1 MKLAL
6 TVGFLVMSG
15 FNVVALIEVT
25 EQTQALVDFFRTLK
39 SSVLATSSGW
49 IRKTAQGRLSVCY
62 LKDAQAYTGSYS
74 NLEHLL
80 TKWRRAKRAALSPFR
95 ASTPAPATTTATDP
109 ATAAAMPRAIDP
121 VTGWL
126 ISPIVVAALCM
137 KPHGLLTTGQAAKV
151 AALKSAL
158 SEFVT
163 MRWLAMRFRGIPRSK
178 NAKRLDGWLNDAQRW
193 HLRYAAL
200 RTHI

>member
-1 MKLAL
+1 MHSRPT
-6 TVGFLVMSG
+6 TV
-15 FNVVALIEVT
+15 
-25 EQTQALVDFFRTLK
+25 R
-39 SSVLATSSGW
+39 
-49 IRKTAQGRLSVCY
+49 RKIWPRG
-62 LKDAQAYTGSYS
+62 YTGSYS
-74 NLEHLL
+74 NLERLL
-80 TKWRRAKRAALSPFR
+80 IKWRRAKRAALSPIR

-151 AALKSAL
+151 AVLKSTL

-178 NAKRLDGWLNDAQRW
+178 NAKRLGGWLTTGCEFFGLLKFVPRPLINRFFLSLL
-193 HLRYAAL
+193 LRSS
-200 RTHI
+200 